1 MKKFLTKEIILST
14 FEEMLK
20 DLDYVSAFDVA
31 NYLELEE
38 GYYVTHEAIYDVIT
52 ENWKTMLGGNVKRLN
67 KAFQILY
74 HYEFPNKTSEKKENS
89 EHHPT
94 ECGEFGAF
102 KKVNNNSKTR
112 EDHIYNSKE
121 EYLKKA
127 NDFINYFNNRYLDK
141 ANDLINNFSNENEG
155 AEDENDYDEWPHCY
169 IDFIGN
175 GIKFNDI
182 TFSSSTPKEVKDELT
197 SAFRCKDNDTE
208 EKEEEDN
215 RIRIERNDNDENIKK
230 IRWIAKESLKKKQEK
245 AASEEKFEVDFNPLL
260 SLLSDIFNER
270 KK

>member
-31 NYLELEE
+31 NYLEFEE

-74 HYEFPNKTSEKKENS
+74 HYELPNSTSEKKENT
-89 EHHPT
+89 EYHPT

-102 KKVNNNSKTR
+102 KKVNNNAKTM
-112 EDHIYNSKE
+112 EENIYNSKD

-127 NDFINYFNNRYLDK
+127 NDFINYFNNEK
-141 ANDLINNFSNENEG
+141 NEKEEE
-155 AEDENDYDEWPHCY
+155 EDENDYDEWPHCY
-169 IDFIGN
+169 ADLDSNGN
-175 GIKFNDI
+175 IKFSNFI
-182 TFSSSTPKEVKDELT
+182 FSPSTPKEVKDELN
-197 SAFRCKDNDTE
+197 SIFNNKE
-208 EKEEEDN
+208 EEKEKEEEDN
-215 RIRIERNDNDENIKK
+215 RIRIERKDNDDDIKK
-230 IRWIAKESLKKKQEK
+230 IRKIVEDSLNKKQK
-245 AASEEKFEVDFNPLL
+245 EEFEIDFNPLL
-260 SLLSDIFNER
+260 SLLSDIFNGY